1 MDVAE
6 ARVLLGVDADDPWP
20 AVRSAYR
27 RRIRAV
33 HPDVNGGAAAATAAR
48 LNEAYAVLS
57 RARRAGAPGGSADP
71 DRARPAPDPPPPA
84 PSPPPAVGVALAG
97 NDTLLLSCPPDE
109 AFALLLDAAHR
120 VGSVSYV
127 DRGCAIFEV
136 VVRQDGEACSAVVTL
151 QGRAHGTEA
160 FVTLEALAR
169 PATLAPDRVVDRL
182 LGALR

>member
-6 ARVLLGVDADDPWP
+6 ARAVLGVGADDPWP

-33 HPDVNGGAAAATAAR
+33 HPDLNGGAAAAAAR

-57 RARRAGAPGGSADP
+57 RARRAGGRGAPPPGPTPA
-71 DRARPAPDPPPPA
+71 APDPAPPA
-84 PSPPPAVGVALAG
+84 PPPPPTVGVALAG

-127 DRGCAIFEV
+127 DRACAIFEV

>member
-1 MDVAE
+1 
-6 ARVLLGVDADDPWP
+6 
-20 AVRSAYR
+20 
-27 RRIRAV
+27 
-33 HPDVNGGAAAATAAR
+33 H
-48 LNEAYAVLS
+48 AVLS
-57 RARRAGAPGGSADP
+57 RARRAGGRGAPPPGPTPA
-71 DRARPAPDPPPPA
+71 APDPAPPA
-84 PSPPPAVGVALAG
+84 PPPPPTVGVALAG

-127 DRGCAIFEV
+127 DRACAIFEV

-169 PATLAPDRVVDRL
+169 PAALAADRVVDRL